1 LDPGTGEVQVQQQS
15 INKRIAQARAWVFF
29 VDERSLMLDG
39 LAGKVAVVTG
49 GSRGIGRS
57 IALDL
62 ARNCVHVSFN
72 YVNSKDAAENV
83 VSEIRK
89 LGAKAIAVKA
99 DVRNSEEA
107 KFFVDQTRKEF
118 ERIDFLVNNAGI
130 LRDKTLMLMTDTD
143 WKDVIDTN
151 LNGPFNLTRL
161 IITGL
166 LKQRSGSIVNISS
179 TAGMIGN
186 AGQVNYS
193 SSKAGVIGFT
203 KSLAKEVAPYG
214 VRVNAVAP
222 GFIETDMVKNIPG
235 GKMKE
240 AIQTVPMKR
249 IGTPEE
255 VAKVVTFLLSDAAS
269 YITGQV
275 LPIDGGLAI

>member
-1 LDPGTGEVQVQQQS
+1 MFDDLV
-15 INKRIAQARAWVFF
+15 
-29 VDERSLMLDG
+29 
-39 LAGKVAVVTG
+39 GKVAMVTG
-49 GSRGIGRS
+49 GSRGIGRAIVS
-57 IALDL
+57 ELVKNNVA
-62 ARNCVHVSFN
+62 VSFN
-72 YVNSKDAAENV
+72 FLNSEDAAQQLVNEVEKQGGKIMAVRADVKDSKDAERFVAETKK
-83 VSEIRK
+83 RF
-89 LGAKAIAVKA
+89 G
-99 DVRNSEEA
+99 
-107 KFFVDQTRKEF
+107 
-118 ERIDFLVNNAGI
+118 RIDFLVNNAGI
-130 LRDKTLMLMTDTD
+130 IRDKTLMFMTNTD

-166 LKQRSGSIVNISS
+166 LKQKSGSIVNISS

-222 GFIETDMVKNIPG
+222 GFIETDMVKNIPD

-240 AIQTVPMKR
+240 TVQTIPMKR
-249 IGTPEE
+249 VGTPEE
-255 VAKVVTFLLSDAAS
+255 VAKVVAFLLSEASS

>member
-1 LDPGTGEVQVQQQS
+1 MLAT
-15 INKRIAQARAWVFF
+15 INGF
-29 VDERSLMLDG
+29 EN
-39 LAGKVAVVTG
+39 KVAVVTG
-49 GSRGIGRS
+49 GSRGIGRAIVS
-57 IALDL
+57 ELVKHGVA
-62 ARNCVHVSFN
+62 VSFN
-72 YVNSKDAAENV
+72 YVNSEEAANHLIKEV
-83 VSEIRK
+83 EKQGGKIM
-89 LGAKAIAVKA
+89 AVKA
-99 DVRNSEEA
+99 DVKDPKDSER
-107 KFFVDQTRKEF
+107 FVAETKKRF
-118 ERIDFLVNNAGI
+118 GRIDFLVNNAGI
-130 LRDKTLMLMTDTD
+130 IRDKTLMFMTDTD

-161 IITGL
+161 VITGL
-166 LKQRSGSIVNISS
+166 LKQKSGSIVNISS

-222 GFIETDMVKNIPG
+222 GFIETDMVKNIPD

-240 AIQTVPMKR
+240 AVQTVPMKR
-249 IGTPEE
+249 IGAPEE
-255 VAKVVTFLLSDAAS
+255 VARVVVFLLSDAAS

>member
-1 LDPGTGEVQVQQQS
+1 
-15 INKRIAQARAWVFF
+15 
-29 VDERSLMLDG
+29 MLDG